1 MKKEEKQNRSISE
14 PAIQYSSGPVN
25 NEALLNG
32 METDTNHGEYMTVSE
47 YFDKVRK
54 ALDLRYEKLHG
65 KNQ

>member
-54 ALDLRYEKLHG
+54 ALDLRYEKLQG